1 MKNYRIK
8 IKGSSFKVTNFATR
22 KDNSGNDRIDIV
34 LQQDKDTYIL
44 YLLTIPEQDR
54 TSIDKHILKFNTIKV
69 KPENILVEN

>member
-1 MKNYRIK
+1 MLEKFDLFEFENL
-8 IKGSSFKVTNFATR
+8 
-22 KDNSGNDRIDIV
+22 

>member
-1 MKNYRIK
+1 MLEKFDLFEFENL
-8 IKGSSFKVTNFATR
+8 
-22 KDNSGNDRIDIV
+22 

-69 KPENILVEN
+69 KPENILVQN